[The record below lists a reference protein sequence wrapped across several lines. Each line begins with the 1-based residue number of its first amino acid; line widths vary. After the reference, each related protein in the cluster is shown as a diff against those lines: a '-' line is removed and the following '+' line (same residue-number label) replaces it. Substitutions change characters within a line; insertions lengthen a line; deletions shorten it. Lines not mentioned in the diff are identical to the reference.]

1 MPIVSRNNKTAVGF
15 GKLQQ
20 TPPLKYRWRKS
31 PRCGGKTTAHRS
43 FFLSA
48 ADLGTAHPDAG
59 LPPCAPG
66 SLRPGAFCDGGDR
79 PPFGAEVP
87 HDLAVVDRVLVGG
100 PGCGVGAAAE
110 CRGGRFGAVEG
121 GASSSET
128 RRVARRYT
136 LRGKIG
142 CRPGTLP
149 ERALTVVAIY
159 VLACTVGWA
168 SMAVVIAVLW
178 P

>member
-1 MPIVSRNNKTAVGF
+1 MPIALRNNKTAAGF

-31 PRCGGKTTAHRS
+31 PRCGGKSTAFGS

-66 SLRPGAFCDGGDR
+66 SLRPGGFDGAAR

-87 HDLAVVDRVLVGG
+87 HDDLAVVDRVLVGG
-100 PGCGVGAAAE
+100 PGCGAAAE

-142 CRPGTLP
+142 SRPGTLP
-149 ERALTVVAIY
+149 ARALTVVGIY
-159 VLACTVGWA
+159 VLACTFGWC
-168 SMAVVIAVLW
+168 AVAVWIAVFW